1 MDKKLSFSAEIKDKL
16 AEQTGE
22 CDFCQTARLAG
33 IMRFAASFGMGEA
46 VVSTENKKIADYT
59 EKLISDC
66 FGIKTEFGYN
76 SQSKLYKSKMLSNEQ
91 DLLCAELMADQSAE
105 SLMPFACCKRAFL
118 SGAFLGGGSVNDPK
132 KSYHLEFDTKRKEY
146 ALDVLAVLEE
156 EGINAKLTSRKGRY
170 VVYIKDYESIAAVL
184 GLIGAGYAALELYN
198 ISVEKEIRNDVNRQ
212 VNCDNANMKKQGKA
226 ASEHL
231 HAIATIEKKIGIG
244 SLSDVL
250 REMAEIRRAYPD
262 DSIKELG
269 ERLNPPIGKSG
280 VNHRLKRLIEIA
292 SELH

>member
-1 MDKKLSFSAEIKDKL
+1 MNKKMSFSAEIKDKL
-16 AEQTGE
+16 AANSGE
-22 CDFCQTARLAG
+22 CEFCSMARLAG
-33 IMRFAASFGMGEA
+33 FMRYSANFSSGDA
-46 VVSTENKKIADYT
+46 VISTENKRIADYAG
-59 EKLISDC
+59 ELIKEC
-66 FGIKTEFGYN
+66 FGINAEYEYN
-76 SQSKLYKSKMLSNEQ
+76 KQSKLYKSNLKNSEQ

-105 SLMPFACCKRAFL
+105 PLMPFACCKRAFL
-118 SGAFLGGGSVNDPK
+118 SGAFLGGGSVNDPQ

-146 ALDVLAVLEE
+146 AEDVLATLKS
-156 EGINAKLTSRKGRY
+156 EGINARVTSRKGRY

-231 HAIATIEKKIGIG
+231 HAIAVIEKKIGLG
-244 SLSDVL
+244 ALSDVL
-250 REMAEIRRAYPD
+250 KEMAEVRRAYPD

-280 VNHRLKRLIEIA
+280 VNHRLKRLLEIA
-292 SELH
+292 ADL

>member
-1 MDKKLSFSAEIKDKL
+1 MDKKMSFSAEIKDRLTEGKS
-16 AEQTGE
+16 E
-22 CDFCQTARLAG
+22 CDFCSAARLAG
-33 IMRFAASFGMGEA
+33 LMRFAASFSAGDA
-46 VVSTENKKIADYT
+46 VISTENKRIADYAA
-59 EKLISDC
+59 ELIYDC
-66 FGIKTEFGYN
+66 FGIKAEYDYN
-76 SQSKLYKSKMLSNEQ
+76 KQSKLYKSRLKNNEQ

-146 ALDVLAVLEE
+146 ATDVLSVLEE

-170 VVYIKDYESIAAVL
+170 VVYVKDYESIAAVL

-231 HAIATIEKKIGIG
+231 HAIAVIERKIGLG
-244 SLSDVL
+244 ALSEVL
-250 REMAEIRRAYPD
+250 REMAEVRRAYPD
-262 DSIKELG
+262 DSIQELG
-269 ERLNPPIGKSG
+269 EKLNPPIGKSG
-280 VNHRLKRLIEIA
+280 VNHRLKRLMEIA
-292 SELH
+292 SEL